1 MFPGITVSVTGLDEK
16 TKYTVSLEVHSAD
29 GDRYK
34 FVNGNW
40 IVAGKGDAHNT
51 NMMKYVHPDSP
62 ATGKQWMGAPISFK
76 KLKLTNN
83 KKSKKDY
90 VSIPTLIVYVWGDVY
105 VSCCNFKTGQVCL
118 YNTLHDNKHLLTYQH
133 LCLVVSFTLHR

>member
-16 TKYTVSLEVHSAD
+16 IKYTVSLEVHSAD

-90 VSIPTLIVYVWGDVY
+90 VSVKYSD
-105 VSCCNFKTGQVCL
+105 F
-118 YNTLHDNKHLLTYQH
+118 
-133 LCLVVSFTLHR
+133 